1 VDWPASTALI
11 AALVTVGEVIVRL
24 RNNRVT
30 EHTHEVEC
38 PHAGKMATL
47 EANNDHLGRS
57 LDLLRDELRE
67 LRADLKAMT
76 KQLLQNTQRD

>member
-30 EHTHEVEC
+30 EQEIEC

-76 KQLLQNTQRD
+76 KQLLQTTQRD